1 MNVPYVQLR
10 ELTLDDVEDRYQWSL
25 DRDVTKHLVL
35 PDQYPP
41 FTRGDTRNWIEAC
54 ISRKNGYEQRAI
66 VTETGIHIGW
76 VDLKNFDK
84 TNKNAELGIA
94 IGNKDYW
101 GKGFGMAALNS
112 MLQIGFSQFELEKI
126 WLRVDEDNTKAK
138 KSYESAGFVCEGLM
152 RNDRLRRGQF
162 IHRYRYSMLREEYQ
176 SLISSL

>member
-1 MNVPYVQLR
+1 
-10 ELTLDDVEDRYQWSL
+10 T
-25 DRDVTKHLVL
+25 
-35 PDQYPP
+35 
-41 FTRGDTRNWIEAC
+41 EA
-54 ISRKNGYEQRAI
+54 
-66 VTETGIHIGW
+66 GIHIGW

-152 RNDRLRRGQF
+152 RNDRLRQGKF
-162 IHRYRYSMLREEYQ
+162 IHRNRYSILKEEYE
-176 SLISSL
+176 SKKVAYKNIM